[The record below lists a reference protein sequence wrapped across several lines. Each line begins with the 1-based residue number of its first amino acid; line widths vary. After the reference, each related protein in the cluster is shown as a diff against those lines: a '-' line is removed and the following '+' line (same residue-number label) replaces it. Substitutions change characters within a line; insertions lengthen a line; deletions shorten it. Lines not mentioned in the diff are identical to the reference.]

1 MRACTKVSTSTKQL
15 HEELETVLSAHFGKR
30 HRIRSV
36 LRRNSRYSS
45 SYPIANLRVEMDTG
59 EHLSLVLK
67 DLSPSSLLEEARGVR
82 PGFLYDPLREIEM
95 YKSVL
100 KPSRFGTPVCYGS
113 VVRKNEE
120 LYWLLLERIE
130 GPLLWQVGRFEQW
143 KKAARW
149 LAGFHS
155 HFWTHKG
162 KPQGLPQVLLRHDA
176 AYCTRW
182 ISRAERFVSRGQN
195 SSANGLASQF
205 KRLAKRY
212 SRVVDYLLAL
222 PQTLIHGEFYPSNV
236 IVRRHNSASPIC
248 PIDWE
253 VAALGP
259 ALIDL
264 AALASGT
271 WEKDA
276 RVELVAA
283 YREELEVFTRHLP
296 SMAELLEAVDYC
308 QLYLSVQWLGWA
320 ADWSPPENHEQD
332 WLRESIRLSQRLG
345 L

>member
-1 MRACTKVSTSTKQL
+1 
-15 HEELETVLSAHFGKR
+15 
-30 HRIRSV
+30 
-36 LRRNSRYSS
+36 
-45 SYPIANLRVEMDTG
+45 MDTG

-82 PGFLYDPLREIEM
+82 PTFLYHPLREIEM
-95 YKSVL
+95 YRKVL
-100 KPSRFGTPVCYGS
+100 KPERFGTPVWYGS
-113 VVRKNEE
+113 VARKNEE
-120 LYWLLLERIE
+120 LYWLFLERVE

-176 AYCTRW
+176 AHCLRW

-205 KRLAKRY
+205 KRVAKRY

-236 IVRRHNSASPIC
+236 IVRRQNSASPVC

-259 ALIDL
+259 GLIDL

-276 RVELVAA
+276 REALVSA
-283 YREELEVFTRHLP
+283 YREELGVLTCHLP
-296 SMAELLEAVDYC
+296 SMAELLESVDYC

-320 ADWSPPENHEQD
+320 ADWSPPRNHEQD